1 MTDASAPPG
10 APRPPSADPRA
21 APLAALVAQLG
32 QSEWRSPDEIAAGQ
46 RRQLVALAAHCA
58 LHSPQ
63 FRARL
68 DAAGLEPR
76 ALVEPE
82 CFAQL
87 APMGRREV
95 QAWDRLHC
103 REVPARHMPL
113 GEASTSGSTGEP
125 VRVVRT
131 AVNQLD
137 WLAMTMRDHLWHG
150 RDFGGRLAAIR
161 ANVSAPTERRDWG
174 LPVSLLFQSGPSLS
188 LPITMDAAEL
198 VQALAGFRPTN
209 LIAYPST
216 LLAIIACLERDG
228 VRLSAL
234 KELRTVGE
242 TLPASTRE
250 AARRVMGLPIADTY
264 SSQEIGYIALQ
275 CPASGL
281 YHVMAETLIVEV
293 LDPAGAACGDGE
305 VGRVVVTDLHNFAT
319 PLIRY
324 DIGDYAEVAGPC
336 PCGRGLPTLR
346 RILGRE
352 RNFVRM
358 PDGRRH
364 WPLVGFAGFR
374 EIAPVVQYQLIQL
387 AAETVEARLVVER
400 PLSAPEETALAAHI
414 QAALGHPFE
423 MRFRYFED
431 RLPTGPSG
439 KFEEFVCRV
448 P

>member
-1 MTDASAPPG
+1 MTGRDAAPG
-10 APRPPSADPRA
+10 VPRPSADPRA
-21 APLAALVAQLG
+21 GPLAALVAQLG
-32 QSEWRSPDEIAAGQ
+32 HSEWRSPAEIAAGQ
-46 RRQLVALAAHCA
+46 RRQLGALAAHCA
-58 LHSPQ
+58 AQSPQ

-68 DAAGLEPR
+68 EAAGLDAV
-76 ALVEPE
+76 AL
-82 CFAQL
+82 AQPGGL
-87 APMGRREV
+87 RRLTPMGRRDV
-95 QAWDRLHC
+95 QAWDQLHC

-150 RDFGGRLAAIR
+150 REFGGRLAAIR
-161 ANVSAPTERRDWG
+161 ANISAPAEQTTWG
-174 LPVSLLFQSGPSLS
+174 PPVNLLYESGPSLS
-188 LPITMDAAEL
+188 LPIALDAADL
-198 VQALAGFRPTN
+198 VRALADFGPTS

-216 LLAIIACLERDG
+216 LLAIAEQLERQG
-228 VRLSAL
+228 ARLTSL
-234 KELRTVGE
+234 RELRTVGE

-250 AARRVMGLPIADTY
+250 AVRRVVGLPIADTY
-264 SSQEIGYIALQ
+264 SSQEVGYIALQ
-275 CPASGL
+275 CPASGF

-293 LDPAGAACGDGE
+293 LSPAGAACGEGA
-305 VGRVVVTDLHNFAT
+305 VGRVVVTDLRNFAT

-374 EIAPVVQYQLIQL
+374 AIAPVVQYQLIQVE
-387 AAETVEARLVVER
+387 AEAIEARLVVER
-400 PLSAPEETALAAHI
+400 PLASAEETALAAHI

-423 MRFRYFED
+423 IRFTYFTG

-448 P
+448 V